1 MNINLANNSNHK
13 LTIIRVLAATIIITT
28 VAINAQS
35 LSETPKHFT
44 IFDSV
49 GEMASGMAYVHVA
62 IPFNLTTYTIQADIL
77 GTYLFKLSRVVDS
90 NATDKNSFLN
100 SIREIARYG
109 QIRLERL
116 KNRINHLD
124 QLLPYDGDSTDNDR
138 RRRTVIDSM
147 IDDEVIDYEKY
158 TTDDITDPIE
168 IITIIKNQDNLKT
181 KNNNHLQEKLE
192 QLKKEYA
199 LFIKTAQINNRHRY
213 KRQTTNT
220 TTLHDLY
227 YTIDWTHTYN
237 TAILT
242 ELDTLEQQKQRL
254 EQLRKTI
261 IEQSELAQKQLI
273 QLTNQ
278 QWTPD
283 MDNILHKEQFSKI
296 KTELD
301 DFKNKLVNKRVATNP
316 DKIQSHRAALIN
328 GTVEAIKLVL
338 PNWFMSMTGYRG
350 KRHLTLMNEDTQT
363 QYYNYSQHTP
373 DHTTKTLVHQNIDL
387 LKFIMPDWIL
397 QATES
402 TRQKREYV
410 TNHRDIYIQMAHN
423 KTLQLTET
431 YRTLQIE
438 INDLILNTISDLKD
452 SIEINKRL
460 NKYTQL
466 HKEGTKTEFFRF
478 EDLFR
483 ETPNSTTTQNTHHRQ
498 KRVAPLL
505 VVGVIAGTLG
515 TFLGMYNTWEIM
527 RLKSRL
533 NQSDK
538 NHNMLVHV
546 TQRQE
551 EQINRITENMNA
563 ICLLIS
569 MMIKYNP
576 TLISDQ
582 ISAQIALFEHRLTIA
597 TNAVQQLQHQRLA
610 IDFLDTSQM
619 DEMHKAVKAIADER
633 GYTLLPER
641 ISDYYQIETS
651 YLRNGQDILIML
663 HVPCIIHSQLLT
675 IYKYIPLPFP
685 IPKFVDT
692 DSSTIG
698 DLINKRSGQTSIG
711 LDDDM
716 DALVIVPEAE
726 MIAVSKEDHFR
737 IVTQGDLASCIKRNK
752 IYLCEN
758 HQVLHTDLS
767 NSCLGSIYSNFEAGI
782 KQNCKLT
789 RKKLTETV
797 YQLSSTNYLVFTP
810 QPYKATIQ
818 CNSGTN
824 TPIFLT
830 KIFKLTV
837 PEDCHVQLKSHKITS
852 DYNIRISPEPLDV
865 PWSLDPMELPAD
877 ILLDAA
883 IIDDKLRTLQNNLRT
898 LLNETSTKTDFQQM
912 LNFRMNE
919 PSSYPWFIWAG
930 VIAAISALLLLT
942 FWYIHNAYQYNR
954 DKTITTSH
962 PQIIPQ
968 HQIITHLDNKPSLP
982 GYNL

>member
-1 MNINLANNSNHK
+1 MAAT
-13 LTIIRVLAATIIITT
+13 TIITLSV
-28 VAINAQS
+28 INAQS
-35 LSETPKHFT
+35 LSDKPKHFT

-109 QIRLERL
+109 QTRLERL

-124 QLLPYDGDSTDNDR
+124 QILPYDGDSMDTDR
-138 RRRTVIDSM
+138 LRRTVLDSM

-158 TTDDITDPIE
+158 TTDNLTDPIE
-168 IITIIKNQDNLKT
+168 IITIIKNQDTLKT
-181 KNNNHLQEKLE
+181 KNNYQLQEKLD

-199 LFIKTAQINNRHRY
+199 LFIKTAQINNKHRY
-213 KRQTTNT
+213 KRQITNA

-227 YTIDWTHTYN
+227 YTVDWTHTYN
-237 TAILT
+237 KAISA
-242 ELDTLEQQKQRL
+242 ELDTLTQQKQRL
-254 EQLRKTI
+254 DQIRKDI
-261 IEQSELAQKQLI
+261 LQQSELAQNKLI

-283 MDNILHKEQFSKI
+283 MDSILHKEQFTKLN
-296 KTELD
+296 TEID
-301 DFKNKLVNKRVATNP
+301 DFRNHLQQSHTDKNNKFVNKRVATNP
-316 DKIQSHRAALIN
+316 KNNTGSHRQNLID
-328 GTVEAIKLVL
+328 GTVDAIKMVL
-338 PNWFMSMTGYRG
+338 PNWLTSMTGYRG
-350 KRHLTLMNEDTQT
+350 KRHLAITNEEVQT
-363 QYYNYSQHTP
+363 QYYNYTHNTP
-373 DHTTKTLVHQNIDL
+373 SYTTKRLVHENIDL

-397 QATES
+397 QQTES

-410 TNHRDIYIQMAHN
+410 TNHKDIYIQIAHN
-423 KTLQLTET
+423 KTLQLSEK

-438 INDLILNTISDLKD
+438 INELILDTISDLKD
-452 SIEINKRL
+452 NIQINERL
-460 NKYTQL
+460 TKYAKL

-483 ETPNSTTTQNTHHRQ
+483 ETPNSTTTHNQHHRQ
-498 KRVAPLL
+498 KRVAPML

-576 TLISDQ
+576 TLISEQ

-619 DEMHKAVKAIADER
+619 DEMHRAVKAIADER

-685 IPKFVDT
+685 VPKFIDT
-692 DSSTIG
+692 DSATIG
-698 DLINKRSGQTSIG
+698 DLINKRTGQTSIG
-711 LDDDM
+711 VEDDM

-767 NSCLGSIYSNFEAGI
+767 NSCLGSIYSNFELGI

-818 CNSGTN
+818 CKSGTN

-837 PEDCHVQLKSHKITS
+837 PEDCHVQLKSHKIMS

-883 IIDDKLRTLQNNLRT
+883 IIDDKLRTLQTNLRI

-912 LNFRMNE
+912 LNFRMHE

-942 FWYIHNAYQYNR
+942 FWYIHNAYQFNK
-954 DKTITTSH
+954 DKNIANSH
-962 PQIIPQ
+962 QPVIPQ
-968 HQIITHLDNKPSLP
+968 HQIITHQDIKPSLP